1 MLIVHASFSGP
12 NIVFWAEQS
21 AMRSAS
27 TDPGTAPAGKSSP
40 KAPLPSPYDADSKLL
55 SKVIAAAGFL
65 KTKDL
70 PKPQPVLAWL
80 PTSKNGPIP
89 SSAIIDE
96 LPISTSAPS
105 ICCWQVTGIS
115 LAPDQAISVLKV
127 ASAESGVI
135 FGASFQY
142 LAQALNF
149 VAGLVTQQQ
158 FLPNLVF
165 ENRNWVARWQACLNH
180 PNSERMKQL
189 AAAMPHA
196 CRAVT
201 EVGNTKAPNTAA
213 GALLSR
219 FVSVYCDYIVRYANN
234 PYRSM
239 PPANQAAHAARNTFA
254 SVHEQW
260 LFALCTS
267 TGEMPGDTREL
278 SQLASQIV
286 EWRSPLRVSLDAPF
300 KLCFRLNEPASGTDE
315 SAEGVTEET
324 EWSVDYLLQAC
335 DDPSLL
341 IPVSDAWKEQSDGA
355 KHLIRPEFKPREYLL
370 SALGMAARVSPEIE
384 NSLRTQAPSRF
395 ECGVDTAQTFL
406 TETAWMLEQA
416 GFGVLLP
423 AWWTRKGMRTKLG
436 VRASVKTPKM
446 TSRAG
451 LSLDSLV
458 DVDWEIVLGESAL
471 TLEELEAVARQ
482 KSSLVKVRGQWVQ
495 LDSAEIE
502 AAIAFWKQ
510 HRAEKRSV
518 RDVVRIGLGAS
529 EAANGLDV
537 KGVKATGW
545 MQGFLNGLNSQADG
559 QEVAI
564 PRQFVGTLR
573 PYQHRGYAWMEFLR
587 QWGLGACL
595 ADDMGLGKT
604 CTTLALVQRQVE
616 AGSAKPVLIV
626 CPTSVIGNWQKEV
639 QRFTPELRAVVHH
652 GSARAKGA
660 AFKKEISDAALVLSS
675 YALLSRD
682 IELLKTVEWG
692 GVILDEAQN
701 IKNPETR
708 QSKAARSLTSD
719 FRIALTGTPVE
730 NHIGDL
736 WSLME
741 FTNPGFLG
749 SQAAFRRKFFM
760 PIQVNGDAAATAKL
774 KQLTTPFLLRRLKT
788 DKTIISDLPEKQEMK
803 VYCTLTSE
811 QATLYRAVVNELEQ
825 GIEGAEGIHRSGVV
839 LAALSKI
846 KQICNHPA
854 QFLKDNSGLTD
865 RSGKLTRITEMLEE
879 VIESGDRALL
889 FTQFAEMGEL
899 LKKHLQ
905 ETFGTE
911 VLFLHGGV
919 SKKQRDSM
927 VERFQSGSGGPA
939 LFILSLRAGGTG
951 LNLTAANH
959 VFHFD
964 RWWNPAVENQ
974 ATDRAFRIGQKR
986 NVQVHK
992 FVCLGTLEERIDS
1005 MIESKHTL
1013 ATKVVGTGE
1022 DWITKLSNT
1031 DLKEMFALRDEAVS
1045 D

>member
-1 MLIVHASFSGP
+1 MDD
-12 NIVFWAEQS
+12 NTE
-21 AMRSAS
+21 
-27 TDPGTAPAGKSSP
+27 
-40 KAPLPSPYDADSKLL
+40 
-55 SKVIAAAGFL
+55 AAL
-65 KTKDL
+65 
-70 PKPQPVLAWL
+70 
-80 PTSKNGPIP
+80 
-89 SSAIIDE
+89 
-96 LPISTSAPS
+96 
-105 ICCWQVTGIS
+105 
-115 LAPDQAISVLKV
+115 
-127 ASAESGVI
+127 
-135 FGASFQY
+135 
-142 LAQALNF
+142 
-149 VAGLVTQQQ
+149 
-158 FLPNLVF
+158 
-165 ENRNWVARWQACLNH
+165 
-180 PNSERMKQL
+180 
-189 AAAMPHA
+189 
-196 CRAVT
+196 
-201 EVGNTKAPNTAA
+201 
-213 GALLSR
+213 
-219 FVSVYCDYIVRYANN
+219 
-234 PYRSM
+234 
-239 PPANQAAHAARNTFA
+239 
-254 SVHEQW
+254 
-260 LFALCTS
+260 
-267 TGEMPGDTREL
+267 
-278 SQLASQIV
+278 
-286 EWRSPLRVSLDAPF
+286 
-300 KLCFRLNEPASGTDE
+300 
-315 SAEGVTEET
+315 ET

-341 IPVSDAWKEQSDGA
+341 IPVAEAWDERSEGA
-355 KHLIRPEFKPREYLL
+355 KHLTRGDFKPREYLL
-370 SALGMAARVSPEIE
+370 SSLGMAARISPEVE
-384 NSLRTQAPSRF
+384 SSLRSPSPGRF
-395 ECGVDTAQTFL
+395 VCGITTAQTFL

-423 AWWTRKGMRTKLG
+423 AWWTRKGMRPKLG

-446 TSRAG
+446 TSNAG
-451 LSLDSLV
+451 LSLDTLV
-458 DVDWEIVLGESAL
+458 DIDWEIVLGENSL

-495 LDSAEIE
+495 LDAAEIE
-502 AAIAFWKQ
+502 AAITFWKQ
-510 HRAEKRSV
+510 HKAEQRSA
-518 RDVVRIGLGAS
+518 RDVVRIGLGAT
-529 EAANGLDV
+529 EPVNGLEV
-537 KGVKATGW
+537 QGVKATGW
-545 MQGFLNGLNSQADG
+545 MQSLLNGLSGQSES

-564 PRQFVGTLR
+564 PGQFAGTLR

-587 QWGLGACL
+587 KWGLGACL

-616 AGSAKPVLIV
+616 TGSEKPVLIV

-639 QRFTPELRAVVHH
+639 QRFTPQLRAVVHH
-652 GSARAKGA
+652 GAARAKGA
-660 AFKKEISDAALVLSS
+660 AFKKEIAGAALVLSS

-682 IELLKTVEWG
+682 VELLKTVAWG

-708 QSKAARSLTSD
+708 QSKAARSLASD

-749 SQAAFRRKFFM
+749 TQASFRRKFFV
-760 PIQVNGDAAATAKL
+760 PIQVNGDADATAKL
-774 KQLTTPFLLRRLKT
+774 KQLTTPFVLRRLKT
-788 DKTIISDLPEKQEMK
+788 DKTIINDLPEKQEMK
-803 VYCTLTSE
+803 VFCTLTSE

-825 GIEGAEGIHRSGVV
+825 GIEGADGIQRSGVV

-854 QFLKDNSGLTD
+854 QFLKDNSGLLE
-865 RSGKLTRITEMLEE
+865 RSGKLTRITEMLQE
-879 VIESGDRALL
+879 VVESGDRALL

-905 ETFGTE
+905 ETFGSE

-919 SKKQRDSM
+919 SKKQRDAM
-927 VERFQSGSGGPA
+927 VERFQSETGGPA

-992 FVCLGTLEERIDS
+992 FVCLGTLEERIDA

-1013 ATKVVGTGE
+1013 ANKVVGTGE
-1022 DWITKLSNT
+1022 DWITKLSNA
-1031 DLKEMFALRDEAVS
+1031 DLKEMFALRADAIS